1 MRKNESGKEDC
12 LEGMIREN
20 YTAIY
25 QYCFW
30 KLRNADDAQDITQEV
45 FYRFIHNAERYRE
58 IGKARAYLYTIAK
71 NLCKNWK
78 KQAARSPVLLDGLES
93 VKDSS
98 IQNVYEES
106 LDRMNMK
113 QLLNNLSERQQE
125 ILLLRYSQ
133 ELSVEEIAKIFG
145 TSRFSVYYQIKTALK
160 QLENEIKGVD
170 EQ

>member
-1 MRKNESGKEDC
+1 
-12 LEGMIREN
+12 
-20 YTAIY
+20 
-25 QYCFW
+25 
-30 KLRNADDAQDITQEV
+30 
-45 FYRFIHNAERYRE
+45 
-58 IGKARAYLYTIAK
+58 
-71 NLCKNWK
+71 
-78 KQAARSPVLLDGLES
+78 
-93 VKDSS
+93 
-98 IQNVYEES
+98 
-106 LDRMNMK
+106 MK